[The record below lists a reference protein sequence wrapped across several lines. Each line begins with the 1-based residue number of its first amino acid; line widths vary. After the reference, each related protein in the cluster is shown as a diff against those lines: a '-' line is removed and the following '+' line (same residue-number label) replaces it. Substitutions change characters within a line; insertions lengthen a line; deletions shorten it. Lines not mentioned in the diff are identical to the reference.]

1 MDEGVIGSKP
11 AVDSAVDLSWEDVA
25 RAAEVLSGLLAVRGP
40 WRGIVA
46 VSRGGLIPAALVS
59 RSLGLR
65 SVEAACLGSYEGRA
79 RSEVRVE
86 SVPARAGDG
95 EGWIV
100 LDDLADS
107 GASARALRGFLP
119 KAFFAALYA
128 KPAGASS
135 LDLHAE
141 SYPDDVWLSFP
152 WESASPD

>member
-1 MDEGVIGSKP
+1 MDDGVIGSKP

-25 RAAEVLSGLLAVRGP
+25 RAAEVLSGLLAVRG
-40 WRGIVA
+40 
-46 VSRGGLIPAALVS
+46 GLVPAALVS

-86 SVPARAGDG
+86 SIPARAGDG